1 MVESQFSQLPRSW
14 QHRAPAHTPLSSPL
28 ASHRHKDRFM
38 LNKAQTVF
46 QIQAPA
52 KAVES
57 SYSWQNLASDTKQPL
72 PCVFI

>member
-1 MVESQFSQLPRSW
+1 
-14 QHRAPAHTPLSSPL
+14 
-28 ASHRHKDRFM
+28 M
-38 LNKAQTVF
+38 LNKAQTIF